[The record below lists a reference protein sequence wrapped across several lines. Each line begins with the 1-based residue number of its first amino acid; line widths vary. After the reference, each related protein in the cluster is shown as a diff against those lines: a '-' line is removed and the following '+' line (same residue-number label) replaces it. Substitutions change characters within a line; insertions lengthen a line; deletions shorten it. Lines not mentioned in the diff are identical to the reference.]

1 MRQSEG
7 LCVAAVDVLLG
18 FKYRSTE
25 HPGICRRLEVA
36 RESIA
41 AGGADWHPSGVH
53 ASGGG
58 VSDPTASAALGGRA
72 GVARLERQ
80 AREYE
85 REIAEVGMAL
95 RRVRHGDALDLY
107 YLDADGVT
115 WGDVAGELGCG
126 LSTVFR
132 WRDAA
137 LEELDER
144 GLL

>member
-1 MRQSEG
+1 M
-7 LCVAAVDVLLG
+7 AAVDVLMAY
-18 FKYRSTE
+18 KYLSAD
-25 HPGICRRLEVA
+25 HPGICRKLEVT
-36 RESIA
+36 RERIL
-41 AGGADWHPSGVH
+41 AGGADWRPSGVH

-58 VSDPTASAALGGRA
+58 ISDPTASAALGGMA
-72 GVARLERQ
+72 GVARLEAQ

-85 REIAEVGMAL
+85 REIAEVGL
-95 RRVRHGDALDLY
+95 LLQRVRHGEALDLY

>member
-1 MRQSEG
+1 M
-7 LCVAAVDVLLG
+7 AAVDVLMAY
-18 FKYRSTE
+18 KYLSAD
-25 HPGICRRLEVA
+25 HPGICRKLEVT
-36 RESIA
+36 RERIL
-41 AGGADWHPSGVH
+41 AGGADWRPSGVH

-58 VSDPTASAALGGRA
+58 ISDPTASAALGGMA
-72 GVARLERQ
+72 GVARLEAQ

-85 REIAEVGMAL
+85 REIAEVGSVL
-95 RRVRHGDALDLY
+95 QRVRHGEALDLY
-107 YLDADGVT
+107 YLAADAVT

-137 LEELDER
+137 LGELDER

>member
-1 MRQSEG
+1 M
-7 LCVAAVDVLLG
+7 AY
-18 FKYRSTE
+18 KYLSAD
-25 HPGICRRLEVA
+25 HPGICRKLEVT
-36 RESIA
+36 RERIL
-41 AGGADWHPSGVH
+41 AGGADWRPSGVH

-58 VSDPTASAALGGRA
+58 ISDPTASAALGGMA
-72 GVARLERQ
+72 GVARLEAQ

-85 REIAEVGMAL
+85 REIAEVGSAL
-95 RRVRHGDALDLY
+95 QRVRHGEALDLY

-115 WGDVAGELGCG
+115 WGAVAGELGCG

>member
-1 MRQSEG
+1 M
-7 LCVAAVDVLLG
+7 AAVVVLMAYMYL
-18 FKYRSTE
+18 SAD
-25 HPGICRRLEVA
+25 HPGICRKLEVT
-36 RESIA
+36 RERIL
-41 AGGADWHPSGVH
+41 AGGADWRPSGVH

-58 VSDPTASAALGGRA
+58 ISDPTASAALGGMA
-72 GVARLERQ
+72 GVARLEAQ

-85 REIAEVGMAL
+85 REIAEEGSVL
-95 RRVRHGDALDLY
+95 QRVRHGDALDLY

-137 LEELDER
+137 LGELDER

>member
-1 MRQSEG
+1 M
-7 LCVAAVDVLLG
+7 AAVDVLLG
-18 FKYRSTE
+18 FKYRSAD
-25 HPGICRRLEVA
+25 HPGICRKLEVT
-36 RESIA
+36 RERIL
-41 AGGADWHPSGVH
+41 AGGADWRPSGVH

-58 VSDPTASAALGGRA
+58 ISDPTASAALGGMA

-85 REIAEVGMAL
+85 REIAEVGSVL
-95 RRVRHGDALDLY
+95 QRVRHGEALDLY

-115 WGDVAGELGCG
+115 WGEVAGELGCG

>member
-1 MRQSEG
+1 M
-7 LCVAAVDVLLG
+7 AAVDVLMAY
-18 FKYRSTE
+18 KYLSAD
-25 HPGICRRLEVA
+25 HPGICRKLEVT
-36 RESIA
+36 RERIL
-41 AGGADWHPSGVH
+41 AGGADWRPSGVH

-58 VSDPTASAALGGRA
+58 ISDPTASAALGGMAR
-72 GVARLERQ
+72 VARLEAQ

-85 REIAEVGMAL
+85 REIAEGGSVL
-95 RRVRHGDALDLY
+95 QRVRHGEALDLY
-107 YLDADGVT
+107 YLDADGLT

>member
-1 MRQSEG
+1 M
-7 LCVAAVDVLLG
+7 AAVDVLMAY
-18 FKYRSTE
+18 KYLSAD
-25 HPGICRRLEVA
+25 HPGICRKLEVT
-36 RESIA
+36 RERIL
-41 AGGADWHPSGVH
+41 AGGADWRPSGVH

-58 VSDPTASAALGGRA
+58 ISDPTASAALGGMA
-72 GVARLERQ
+72 GVARLEAQ

-85 REIAEVGMAL
+85 CEIAEVGSVL
-95 RRVRHGDALDLY
+95 QRVRHGEALDLY

>member
-1 MRQSEG
+1 M
-7 LCVAAVDVLLG
+7 AAVDVLMAY
-18 FKYRSTE
+18 KYLSAD
-25 HPGICRRLEVA
+25 HPGICRKLEVT
-36 RESIA
+36 RERIL
-41 AGGADWHPSGVH
+41 AGGADWRPSGVH

-58 VSDPTASAALGGRA
+58 ISDPTASAALGGMAR
-72 GVARLERQ
+72 VARLEAQ
-80 AREYE
+80 ARAYE
-85 REIAEVGMAL
+85 REIAEVGSVL
-95 RRVRHGDALDLY
+95 QRVRHGEALDLY